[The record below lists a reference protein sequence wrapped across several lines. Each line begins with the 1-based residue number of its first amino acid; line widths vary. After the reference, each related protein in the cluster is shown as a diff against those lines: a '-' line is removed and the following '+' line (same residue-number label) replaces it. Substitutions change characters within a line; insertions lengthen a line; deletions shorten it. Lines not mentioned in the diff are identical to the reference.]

1 MNEGQLKDVTRMLR
15 QLTIERTAQ
24 ITIFVLL
31 FALATRIPLDTDTW
45 WHLRSAEHTLTRGMI
60 YADPFS
66 HTMDGQPWTNHSWLS
81 QIILLGAWRLAG
93 DTGLAVYTALL
104 ATLGMYMVY
113 RMSSGSIYIR
123 ALALILGAATAA
135 VFWSPR
141 PQMMSFFLSTVLL
154 YILYLYKYRAT
165 DRLWFIPPLMAL
177 WGNLHAGF
185 SIGFILLGGT
195 IAGEILGN
203 LFARGSADL
212 IAWRGIRKLI
222 IVGIVSLAALLLN
235 PYGLQMLLVPF
246 QTVSI
251 GALSAYIQEWQSPNF
266 QGRETWSFVVLLLL
280 TFGAAGASSRRL
292 NWTDFLLCAGTAFMA
307 LLAGRNIALFA
318 VVATPVLTRHVDAIL
333 SERGWVITPLKRVN
347 PRMGILNAVLL
358 VLVCVGALAKVIWT
372 LTPIQVAEAKADVLP
387 IASTDYLR
395 QHPPAGTLFNSYN
408 WGGYLMYA
416 APDIPVFVDGRT
428 DLYGD
433 VLLNRYLQAASGG
446 DEWRAVLDEYDVTA
460 VMIEPNSGLGLALR
474 TAEDWQEVY
483 RDDLS
488 VIFEREGT

>member
-1 MNEGQLKDVTRMLR
+1 MLR
-15 QLTIERTAQ
+15 QLTIERTAH

-31 FALATRIPLDTDTW
+31 FALATRIPLDTDSW

-81 QIILLGAWRLAG
+81 QIVLLGAWRLGG
-93 DTGLAVYTALL
+93 DAGLAIYTALL

-123 ALALILGAATAA
+123 SLALILGAAAAA

-154 YILYLYKYRAT
+154 YILYLYKYRQI
-165 DRLWFIPPLMAL
+165 DRLWFIAPLMAL

-195 IAGEILGN
+195 IAGEVLGS
-203 LFARGSADL
+203 LFAKGSTDL
-212 IAWRGIRKLI
+212 ISWGGIRKLI
-222 IVGIVSLAALLLN
+222 VVSVVSVAALLIN

-246 QTVSI
+246 QTISI

-266 QGRETWSFVVLLLL
+266 QGRETWPFIALLLL
-280 TFGAAGASSRRL
+280 NFGAAGASSRRL
-292 NWTDFLLCAGTAFMA
+292 NWTDFILCAGTAFMA
-307 LLAGRNIALFA
+307 LLAGRNIAVFA
-318 VVATPVLTRHVDAIL
+318 VVATPVLTRHVDSIL
-333 SERGWVITPLKRVN
+333 TERGWIIQPLKRVN
-347 PRMGILNAVLL
+347 PRMGLLNAVL
-358 VLVCVGALAKVIWT
+358 VVIVCVGALTKVVWT
-372 LTPIQVAEAKADVLP
+372 LEPTQVAEAKADVLP
-387 IASTDYLR
+387 IAATDYLR
-395 QHPPAGTLFNSYN
+395 SHPPTGTLFNSYN

-416 APDIPVFVDGRT
+416 AQDIPVFVDGRT

-433 VLLNRYLQAASGG
+433 TLLNRYLQAASAS
-446 DEWRAVLDEYDVTA
+446 DEWRAVIDEYDVTT
-460 VMIEPNSGLGLALR
+460 VMIEPNSGLALALGTEGGWR
-474 TAEDWQEVY
+474 ESY
-483 RDDLS
+483 RDDLA
-488 VIFEREGT
+488 VIFEREGR